1 MIELQPF
8 QSDVGDSR
16 RSVTTTKATILY
28 IEDDPASRA
37 LVERT
42 LRHAGYS
49 VLVADTG
56 LQGIDLA
63 RRETPDLI
71 LTDINLPDLS
81 GREVTTTL
89 RSDERFHRTPI
100 VALTAQI
107 FGESRELTAAAGITG
122 YLTKPVD
129 IEALPG
135 QVEYYL
141 HGGYD
146 LFETEPLSDTQQ
158 HYVQEVVG
166 RLEQRI
172 RQLESNNN
180 ALRKLDKMKDSFIQL
195 TAHELRTPL
204 TLVYGYSRLLED
216 SPAIKSLIMQDE
228 GTQTLIKG
236 LNDAITRMQAI
247 INEVLT
253 ISRIMTNQIDL
264 SIALISPASVVQKV
278 LMSYQQA
285 IRDRQMNLHFS
296 PAAWPDRIRAD
307 ADLLELTLNNLV
319 SNAIKYTPNG
329 GHIYITAQSD
339 EHQLR
344 ISVKDTGIGVAKDDQ
359 ERIFERF
366 HTTGDTK
373 LHSTSKTA
381 FRGGG
386 LGLGLAICKGIIEAH
401 NGKIW
406 VESPGFDPDKLPGS
420 EFIVTLPLTIQRKD
434 RP

>member
-1 MIELQPF
+1 MN
-8 QSDVGDSR
+8 S
-16 RSVTTTKATILY
+16 TKATILY
-28 IEDDPASRA
+28 IEDDLASRS

-42 LRHAGYS
+42 LRHAGYQM
-49 VLVADTG
+49 LVADCG
-56 LQGIDLA
+56 LAGIDIA
-63 RRETPDLI
+63 RREQPDLI

-81 GREVTTTL
+81 GREITTML
-89 RSDERFHRTPI
+89 RSDERFKYTPI

-107 FGESRELTAAAGITG
+107 LSEQRELTMAAGITG

-141 HGGYD
+141 HGGHDLVEYD
-146 LFETEPLSDTQQ
+146 RLSEAQSR
-158 HYVQEVVG
+158 YLQEVVG

-180 ALRKLDKMKDSFIQL
+180 ALRRLDKMKDSFIQL

-216 SPAIKSLIMQDE
+216 SPQLKMLIQQDE
-228 GTQTLIKG
+228 GTQTLMKG
-236 LNDAITRMQAI
+236 LIDAITRMQGI

-264 SIALISPASVVQKV
+264 SIGLISPASVMHKA
-278 LMSYQQA
+278 LLTYQPA
-285 IRDRQMNLHFS
+285 IRDRQLNVHFS
-296 PAAWPDRIRAD
+296 PSAWPDKIRAD

-329 GHIYITAQSD
+329 GHIYVSAQVD
-339 EHQLR
+339 TQYIR
-344 ISVKDTGIGVAKDDQ
+344 ISVKDTGIGVAPEDH

-366 HTTGDTK
+366 HTAGDTK

-381 FRGGG
+381 YRGGG

-401 NGKIW
+401 NGRIW

-420 EFIVTLPLTIQRKD
+420 EFIVTLPLMVQRKD

>member
-1 MIELQPF
+1 MIN
-8 QSDVGDSR
+8 
-16 RSVTTTKATILY
+16 VTTTDDTRHGVTASKATILY
-28 IEDDPASRA
+28 IEDDPASRS

-42 LRHAGYS
+42 LRFAGYNI
-49 VLVADTG
+49 LVADCG
-56 LQGIDLA
+56 LEGIDIA
-63 RRETPDLI
+63 RRELPDLI

-81 GREVTTTL
+81 GREITTTL
-89 RSDERFHRTPI
+89 RGDERFKYTPI

-107 FGESRELTAAAGITG
+107 LNEQRELTMAAGITG

-141 HGGYD
+141 HGGHD
-146 LFETEPLSDTQQ
+146 LIQLDKLSEAQTR
-158 HYVQEVVG
+158 YLQEVVG

-172 RQLESNNN
+172 RQLESNNSS
-180 ALRKLDKMKDSFIQL
+180 LRRLDKMKDSFIQL

-216 SPAIKSLIMQDE
+216 SPALKELIAQDE
-228 GTQTLIKG
+228 ATQTLMKG
-236 LNDAITRMQAI
+236 LIDAITRMQGI

-264 SIALISPASVVQKV
+264 SIALISPASVVSKA
-278 LMSYQQA
+278 LTAYQQA
-285 IRDRQMNLHFS
+285 IRDRQITVHFDPS
-296 PAAWPDRIRAD
+296 AWPDKIRGD
-307 ADLLELTLNNLV
+307 GDLLELTLNNLI
-319 SNAIKYTPNG
+319 SNAVKYTPNG
-329 GHIYITAQSD
+329 GQVYITAQAD
-339 EHQLR
+339 DHLMR
-344 ISVKDTGIGVAKDDQ
+344 MNVKDTGIGVAPEDH

-401 NGKIW
+401 NGRIW
-406 VESPGFDPDKLPGS
+406 VESPGFDPEKLPGS
-420 EFIVTLPLTIQRKD
+420 EFIVTLPLTLQRKD